1 LSDNTS
7 KWNSVA
13 VVDRQHW
20 TLIFTGELFNQLF
33 GDPAVQTLIILGIGY
48 MLLDIWL
55 FEVDRCSPL
64 ICTEGYPC
72 FEQGDCPSS
81 KVPD

>member
-1 LSDNTS
+1 L
-7 KWNSVA
+7 
-13 VVDRQHW
+13 
-20 TLIFTGELFNQLF
+20 
-33 GDPAVQTLIILGIGY
+33 QTAGY

-72 FEQGDCPSS
+72 FEQGDCPASI
-81 KVPD
+81 VPN